1 MKFVHI
7 TFRFEYMDR
16 VDQILEDHGVVNYV
30 RHPTVQGKGI
40 DGKHYG
46 SKVFPGNFTVVQ
58 TVVPDDKVERLL
70 ADLEAFGKEKAA
82 HHHLRAYVL
91 PVESMIGAEY

>member
-7 TFRFEYMDR
+7 TFRFEYTDR
-16 VDQILEDHGVVNYV
+16 IDTILEDHGVVNYV
-30 RHPTVQGKGI
+30 RYPMVQGKGI

-58 TVVPDDKVERLL
+58 AVVPDDKLDGLL
-70 ADLEAFGKEKAA
+70 ADLEAFGKLKAA
-82 HHHLRAYVL
+82 HHHVRAFVL